1 MEKKIIVQKLKKTS
15 DSQITTAIRY
25 YTILSIINDINLT
38 EREIQL
44 VAFTAVK
51 GNISYPDIREEFCTI
66 YKSSSP
72 TMNNMISKLKKFGIL
87 IKESGKIKVN
97 STILLNFNHPII
109 LQISLTHG

>member
-25 YTILSIINDINLT
+25 YKILSVLNDINLT

-51 GNISYPDIREEFCTI
+51 GNISYPDIREEFCTT

-97 STILLNFNHPII
+97 SAILLNFNNPII